1 MRIAGELHMSLLIA
15 YLACLLIGQ
24 SITISIGLMLD
35 RVVTPGIS
43 LPISLTLY
51 FAMFWIAWKIAVR
64 LTEPKSTTPPTPSP
78 PT

>member
-43 LPISLTLY
+43 LPISLTY
-51 FAMFWIAWKIAVR
+51 RKTPAPSCSR
-64 LTEPKSTTPPTPSP
+64 LPTLPRP
-78 PT
+78 RW